1 MLTGTSYSSYTNIN
15 QFMTHIERG
24 VLMAQMFNDIEII
37 QTITQELT
45 FDEQQLFEQQVH
57 FFNDIKNSRNRTD
70 YSGMEIVEEDKKF
83 HNFKTLISWVNDDCI
98 NIVLNKT
105 QEMAK
110 NLAEQCLK

>member
-45 FDEQQLFEQQVH
+45 FDEQQLFEQQ
-57 FFNDIKNSRNRTD
+57 NITGLPGRYLSRESMGINPGEGYVRLA
-70 YSGMEIVEEDKKF
+70 MVAEVEECQQAAQRLLSF
-83 HNFKTLISWVNDDCI
+83 
-98 NIVLNKT
+98 
-105 QEMAK
+105 AK
-110 NLAEQCLK
+110 YLKSKC